1 MAHNTKIKNR
11 RVRKHHNCI
20 AIFITCALVI
30 AVGFFVFL
38 LIQSHNN
45 ESKPIESSGDNQA
58 ITTSEPVATQ
68 EKPAS
73 ATTSRETEKPSVSQ
87 YEGQDANTYDE
98 LSGFINYAGVIG
110 GNLSIRATISQAV
123 SGSCEMT
130 LTDGAGGK
138 LNFVSEIDN
147 GPSASFCMQDVP
159 VAQLNGERNWRISIV
174 VKGNDKT
181 GTIIGEVS
189 I

>member
-11 RVRKHHNCI
+11 KVRKRHNCI
-20 AIFITCALVI
+20 TIFIICILVAI
-30 AVGFFVFL
+30 VGFCVFL
-38 LIQSHNN
+38 LIQSHHDN
-45 ESKPIESSGDNQA
+45 ESRPIESSGDNQA
-58 ITTSEPVATQ
+58 TTSEPATTQ

-87 YEGQDANTYDE
+87 YDGQDANTYDE
-98 LSGFINYAGVIG
+98 LSGFINYAGVIEN
-110 GNLSIRATISQAV
+110 NLSIRATISQTV

-130 LTDGAGGK
+130 LTNNAGGK

-147 GPSASFCMQDVP
+147 GPSASFCMQDIP
-159 VAQLNGERNWRISIV
+159 VAQLSGEHNWKISIV
-174 VKGNDKT
+174 VRGNDKT
-181 GTIIGEVS
+181 GTIAGEVS